1 MKGVH
6 EEVNT
11 VGVTNDDSGGAEYTL
26 RLFIS
31 GASANS
37 AKAVLNLIS
46 VCDTYIKGRYALE
59 VIDIFQDHELAHK
72 EHITAV
78 PSLIIK
84 TPLSAKTLVG
94 TMSNCQKILQG
105 LRLTT

>member
-6 EEVNT
+6 EEDNT
-11 VGVTNDDSGGAEYTL
+11 VGVTNDDSGGAEYSL

-59 VIDIFQDHELAHK
+59 VIDIFQDHELAQK

-94 TMSNCQKILQG
+94 NMSNCQKILQG